1 MRTCLAPGEPEHVAN
16 DTYVGAAVAAVV
28 GPLLA
33 TLFYVV
39 TGERILGVSIGAA
52 VFFLISF
59 NSESFLDALPPARR
73 AFLLATPESV
83 AVDDAALDSL
93 SEDDEDLDADERREL
108 KLPEWYQQ
116 GPSSAW
122 QAVSDIFV
130 GIGLAGSTPVSTAAL
145 WALGA
150 LAFVGGGLSVLE
162 VFYITSI
169 VSLPAFY
176 LGPLLAAEG
185 AGLALGVSLAGGL
198 PGNRAPRIGI
208 IIGLVSSGGAL
219 ALLVLL
225 PELPVVLLVALGL
238 GLANA
243 LAVSAARNALILR
256 FDGVERRALASGEQW
271 TTALCGVA
279 GALLFTFF
287 FTGPEGVP
295 IHLPSHLLPSWP
307 LPALLLL
314 TAGGLAAAGPLLAV
328 ASPPSGRRRSK
339 KGRKK
344 AKPGASTGRV
354 PTPHDEDLDD
364 SPAADDSAY
373 LPATG
378 AHAAWDGEAGDEG
391 GDWDEGYSEQYPAQR
406 TGYGQAYDTGSYDA
420 YDDEADPRR
429 GPPARRPD
437 PRRNR
442 PRW

>member
-1 MRTCLAPGEPEHVAN
+1 
-16 DTYVGAAVAAVV
+16 
-28 GPLLA
+28 
-33 TLFYVV
+33 
-39 TGERILGVSIGAA
+39 
-52 VFFLISF
+52 
-59 NSESFLDALPPARR
+59 
-73 AFLLATPESV
+73 
-83 AVDDAALDSL
+83 
-93 SEDDEDLDADERREL
+93 
-108 KLPEWYQQ
+108 
-116 GPSSAW
+116 
-122 QAVSDIFV
+122 
-130 GIGLAGSTPVSTAAL
+130 
-145 WALGA
+145 
-150 LAFVGGGLSVLE
+150 VGGGLSVLE

-198 PGNRAPRIGI
+198 PSTRAPRIGI
-208 IIGLVSSGGAL
+208 ILGLVSSGGAL

-225 PELPVVLLVALGL
+225 PDLPIVLLVALGL

-256 FDGVERRALASGEQW
+256 FDGIERRALASGEQW
-271 TTALCGVA
+271 MTALCGVA
-279 GALLFTFF
+279 GALLFTLF
-287 FTGPEGVP
+287 FTGPQGVP
-295 IHLPSHLLPSWP
+295 IHLPSNLLPSWP

-314 TAGGLAAAGPLLAV
+314 TAGGLAAAGPLVAV
-328 ASPPSGRRRSK
+328 ASPPSGRRRLKRGRK
-339 KGRKK
+339 KGGKK
-344 AKPGASTGRV
+344 AKPGASSSRV
-354 PTPHDEDLDD
+354 PMPRDDDFDD

-378 AHAAWDGEAGDEG
+378 AHAAWDGEAGDDS

-420 YDDEADPRR
+420 YGDEADPRS
-429 GPPARRPD
+429 GPPARRPA